1 LRDQSFEGQTVKTR
15 RKIFPFPKYKVH
27 PDQASF
33 SRRFFAFALDTIFI
47 FLLALILYV
56 AFTEATAPITR
67 EEGIV
72 TRYKRAIAEGKSVM
86 ISLGPGENSSKRVK
100 ESYLEVLEEHLP
112 PDEYERARDMSLG
125 QIEVL
130 YEDILTEF
138 GSGLTVVQEEPEEM
152 NILREFII
160 GYVYFVL
167 FFRFGGRTL
176 GKRIFRLQ
184 VIDLKNRKRLGWY
197 QAFERTHGYA
207 CSALF
212 ASLGF
217 LQVLWDAEGL
227 TMHDKIAGTTVIKR
241 PRKMKRD
248 QEDKRGSKQ
257 EEKTPPVGIDKD
269 RSYYSRKLSGERLKL
284 CYSIAPPRVK
294 QYLEAEIDFL
304 LNKIK
309 PTDRVLELGCGYGRV
324 LLSLAEKAALAVG
337 IDTALDN
344 LRLHGDLCQN
354 VHRCSVFAMD
364 AGHLGFKDGQFDKVI
379 CVQNGISAFKLE
391 KKALIAEALR
401 VTCPGSSVFLSSYA
415 ERFWDD
421 RLAWFR
427 LQAEHGLIG
436 EIDESATGEG
446 QIVCKDGFKSTG
458 VTAQK
463 FRALAS
469 EFGLVPVVTE
479 VDGSSLFCELR
490 KSE

>member
-1 LRDQSFEGQTVKTR
+1 MVKKR
-15 RKIFPFPKYKVH
+15 KKIFPFPKHKAH

-33 SRRFFAFALDTIFI
+33 FRRFFAFALDTLLI

-56 AFTEATAPITR
+56 IYTEVAAPYTH
-67 EEGIV
+67 EEGWL
-72 TRYKRAIAEGKSVM
+72 TKYKRARKEDRSVM
-86 ISLGPGENSSKRVK
+86 FSSGSRENLSERVK
-100 ESYLEVLEEHLP
+100 EEYLKVLEDRLS
-112 PDEYERARDMSLG
+112 PDEYERARGMSRE
-125 QIEVL
+125 QIEVR
-130 YEDILTEF
+130 YEEVLIEF
-138 GSGLTVVQEEPEEM
+138 GTGLALMQEEPEEM
-152 NILREFII
+152 HILRELVI
-160 GYVYFVL
+160 GYIYFVL

-184 VIDLKNRKRLGWY
+184 VIDLKKEKRLGWY

-212 ASLGF
+212 ASIGF
-217 LQVLWDAEGL
+217 LQVLWDTEGL

-241 PRKMKRD
+241 PRKKKRNIG
-248 QEDKRGSKQ
+248 EDSRSK
-257 EEKTPPVGIDKD
+257 EEAQALLPKVD
-269 RSYYSRKLSGERLKL
+269 RNESDYTQTLSGERLKL

-294 QYLEAEIDFL
+294 QYLEAEIDFV
-304 LNKIK
+304 LNKIN

-324 LLSLAEKAALAVG
+324 LLSLAEKAGMAVG
-337 IDTALDN
+337 IDTALDS

-354 VHRCSVFAMD
+354 VPRCTVLAMD

-379 CVQNGISAFKLE
+379 CMQNGISAFNLE
-391 KKALIAEALR
+391 KKELIAEALR
-401 VTCPGSSVFLSSYA
+401 VTRKGASVLLSSYA
-415 ERFWDD
+415 ERFWED

-436 EIDESATGEG
+436 EIDEENTGEG
-446 QIVCKDGFKSTG
+446 LIMCKDGFKSTT
-458 VTAQK
+458 VSAQN

-469 EFGLVPVVTE
+469 EFGLIPLVTE

-490 KSE
+490 KV

>member
-1 LRDQSFEGQTVKTR
+1 VKTR
-15 RKIFPFPKYKVH
+15 RKIVRFPKYKAH
-27 PDQASF
+27 PDQANF

-47 FLLALILYV
+47 FLLALVLYV
-56 AFTEATAPITR
+56 AFTEATAPLTR

-86 ISLGPGENSSKRVK
+86 ISLGPGENSSRRVK
-100 ESYLEVLEEHLP
+100 ESYLDVLEEHLP

-138 GSGLTVVQEEPEEM
+138 GSGLAVVQEEPEVM
-152 NILREFII
+152 HILREFIV
-160 GYVYFVL
+160 GYIYFVL

-176 GKRIFRLQ
+176 GKRVFRLQ
-184 VIDLKNRKRLGWY
+184 VIDLKKHEHLGWY

-217 LQVLWDAEGL
+217 WQVLWDAEGL
-227 TMHDKIAGTTVIKR
+227 TMHDKIAGTTVIKLPQKKKR
-241 PRKMKRD
+241 NPGEGTGAKDEAITLAPEVDRKD
-248 QEDKRGSKQ
+248 
-257 EEKTPPVGIDKD
+257 
-269 RSYYSRKLSGERLKL
+269 SYYSQKLSGERLKL

-294 QYLEAEIDFL
+294 QYLEAEIDFV

-324 LLSLAEKAALAVG
+324 LILLAERAGLTVG
-337 IDTALDN
+337 IDTALDS

-354 VHRCSVFAMD
+354 VPRCSVFAMD
-364 AGHLGFKDGQFDKVI
+364 AGHLGFKDGQFDKVV
-379 CVQNGISAFKLE
+379 CVQNGISAFNLE
-391 KKALIAEALR
+391 QKALIAEALR
-401 VTCPGSSVFLSSYA
+401 VTRPGGSVLLSSYA
-415 ERFWDD
+415 ERFWED
-421 RLAWFR
+421 RLTWFR
-427 LQAEHGLIG
+427 LQAEHRLTG
-436 EIDESATGEG
+436 EIDEENTREG
-446 QIVCKDGFKSTG
+446 LIVCKDGFKSHT
-458 VTAQK
+458 VTAQD
-463 FRALAS
+463 FRALTS
-469 EFGLVPVVTE
+469 EFGLVPLVTE

-490 KSE
+490 KV